1 MALNVTLDNFSE
13 EVLDS
18 KLPVILDFWAPWCGP
33 CRIVEPIMEKLASEF
48 EGRAVVGKINVD
60 EQSELANQFKVMSIP
75 SIFIVKNGNVVERM
89 VGARPETELRTLL
102 EKHL

>member
-33 CRIVEPIMEKLASEF
+33 CRIVEPIMDKLASEF
-48 EGRAVVGKINVD
+48 EGRVVAGKINVD

-75 SIFIVKNGNVVERM
+75 SIFILKNGNVVERM
-89 VGARPETELRTLL
+89 VGARPEKELRSLL